1 MATVMKNLIS
11 PRAKMIQGA
20 SGSIGNAVTVD
31 FTADTAVAAVVVLLL
46 LLLTKADSPTSGI
59 SRDDLLGVPDAWTE
73 EAISSLGVDRPAGG
87 LGLGDEFPL
96 GVVVRLYKP

>member
-1 MATVMKNLIS
+1 
-11 PRAKMIQGA
+11 MIQGA

-59 SRDDLLGVPDAWTE
+59 WRDDLLGVPDAWN
-73 EAISSLGVDRPAGG
+73 RPAGG
-87 LGLGDEFPL
+87 LGLGDKFPL
-96 GVVVRLYKP
+96 GVVVRLYKPYKELFKKY